1 MAEERVFSID
11 LGDELGSVYVMA
23 VWKDDNNTPS
33 PVRKP
38 KSPHKQ
44 RPKEPSLSLLM
55 SDGLQVWK
63 GSCTFLFK
71 LVSGLVLAACPS
83 VL

>member
-11 LGDELGSVYVMA
+11 LGGELGSVYVMA
-23 VWKDDNNTPS
+23 VWKDEANTTPS

-38 KSPHKQ
+38 KSPHKK
-44 RPKEPSLSLLM
+44 RPTVNSLSLLL

-63 GSCTFLFK
+63 GSCEDLF
-71 LVSGLVLAACPS
+71 GLVLF
-83 VL
+83 V